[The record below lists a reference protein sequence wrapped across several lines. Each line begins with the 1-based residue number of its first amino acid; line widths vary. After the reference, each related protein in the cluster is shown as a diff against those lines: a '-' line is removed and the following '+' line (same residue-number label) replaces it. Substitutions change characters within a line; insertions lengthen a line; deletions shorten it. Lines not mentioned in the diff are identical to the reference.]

1 VTDLHGLRAAR
12 LLRVSTRDQDPENQE
27 VPTAEFIAH
36 RGMVPAETYKLKG
49 ASARK
54 GQQVP
59 AVMKAIEDFKRGLYD
74 TLVIRAIDRL
84 DRRGARY
91 GWQLLGELIDAG
103 VKVLSVADPELER
116 IDTDPMAEAI
126 VGMKLSLAR
135 QEVDD
140 KRRRIHDAMRRIDE
154 AGGFRGSVPAGYMVT
169 GDKYGKKLVPD
180 LANQRGKGSFEEI
193 AQAIRD
199 AGTGTSTL
207 KLGARLGMTADAVGK
222 MLRNTTYST
231 GLYVVTRENGT
242 KVAHRTT
249 PAVDPGEQARAIAA
263 LEARRTGDNV
273 STRINR
279 DDYSTA
285 LFCWACLS
293 PKGRMQR
300 YFGGGKVMGDGRPS
314 PRVRRYRCQ
323 NPECGKS
330 VRADD
335 ADLATDELMLSQP
348 IPWMELVHVPG
359 NDHAAELERVMIE
372 MDALSGRRLSDEED
386 DAERQRLRAERD
398 RLKALPIVRPSTKV
412 VWGSKTWADHWREL
426 DLDGKRTWLLG
437 GAFRVIVRSAGDRSG
452 AVEADIL
459 FRDDGEELLVV
470 RGHVDARSAGDGSG
484 PVESDILF
492 RDESVPGWYESIT
505 WSEVMPDGRVA
516 GHARMRQVIPD
527 TPH

>member
-1 VTDLHGLRAAR
+1 MTDLQGLCAAR
-12 LLRVSTRDQDPENQE
+12 LLRVSTTGQDEDNQE
-27 VPTAEFIAH
+27 QPTREFIAEK
-36 RGMVPAETYKLKG
+36 GMTEGPVYKLHG
-49 ASARK
+49 VSARK
-54 GQQVP
+54 GRQVK
-59 AVMKAIEDFKRGLYD
+59 AVQELLEDHKRHLWD
-74 TLVIRAIDRL
+74 VLVIRNISRL
-84 DRRGARY
+84 DRRGPMR
-91 GWQLLGELIDAG
+91 GWALIGELADAG
-103 VKVLSVADPELER
+103 VRVVSVADPELEKA
-116 IDTDPMAEAI
+116 IGGDTTSEMM
-126 VGMKLSLAR
+126 VSLKLSMAR
-135 QEVDD
+135 AEVDD
-140 KRRRIHDAMRRIDE
+140 RRGKVNDAMRRIDE

-180 LANQRGKGSFEEI
+180 LANQRGKGSFDDI

-249 PAVDPGEQARAIAA
+249 PAVDPDEQARAIAA
-263 LEARRTGDNV
+263 LEARKTGDFV

-293 PKGRMQR
+293 SKGRMQR
-300 YFGGGKVMGDGRPS
+300 YFGGRKIKQDGTYSDP
-314 PRVRRYRCQ
+314 VRRYRCM
-323 NPECGKS
+323 NSECGKS

-359 NDHAAELERVMIE
+359 NDHAAEQERVKLE
-372 MDALSGRRLSDEED
+372 LDALSGRGLSDEEE

-398 RLKALPIVRPSTKV
+398 RLTTLPIVRPSTKV
-412 VWGSKTWADHWREL
+412 VWGSKKWSDHWREL
-426 DLDGKRTWLLG
+426 DPDGRRTWLRG
-437 GAFRVIVRSAGDRSG
+437 GAFRVIVRSADDRSG
-452 AVEADIL
+452 AVEADIM
-459 FRDDGEELLVV
+459 FSSDD
-470 RGHVDARSAGDGSG
+470 
-484 PVESDILF
+484 
-492 RDESVPGWYESIT
+492 DESAHDSEPGWYHVDS

-516 GHARMRQVIPD
+516 GHARTRHVGDEIAG
-527 TPH
+527 